1 MLQGM
6 WKLLRPGI
14 EPVSPALAGGF
25 LPTIRP
31 GKSLYAGLIL
41 SYLERFG
48 AEGMNWRF
56 WGRMWTTNIFYMGC
70 SIANNFDLIL
80 ENEIFHQ
87 MPDVWLP

>member
-41 SYLERFG
+41 SYLERSG

-56 WGRMWTTNIFYMGC
+56 WGRMWTTNIFYMCC